1 MFPLSFKAGGF
12 KKHSPDQDARAED
25 ARLLSVTW
33 RRKGWLRWQLGQ
45 SRLSERRDV
54 VMGHMCCA
62 QEVIFF
68 QGIMMIHI
76 FDKIQI
82 FEVIYATE
90 NLVEILYLPEASSV
104 SGSALS
110 GAISTN

>member
-54 VMGHMCCA
+54 VMGYMCCA
-62 QEVIFF
+62 HE
-68 QGIMMIHI
+68 GGGGRNWEDWAGGHLLSRDNDDTHI
-76 FDKIQI
+76 
-82 FEVIYATE
+82 
-90 NLVEILYLPEASSV
+90 
-104 SGSALS
+104 
-110 GAISTN
+110 